1 MIDYLFIDG
10 NRVENTLPLRSLFY
24 GEGVFE
30 TFRCKSSLPVLL
42 DKHMERMERGA
53 DLLKMPFPN
62 KKCLIE
68 RIRNAISESEIED
81 AYVKLCLLSEGGS
94 AFYKSAI
101 KSQVL
106 VIVKEYVQPK
116 QFVKLK
122 VNSFRRISESPL
134 LKIKSMNYLENVL
147 ARREA
152 LSSGFDEALF
162 VNEKG
167 EVTECSASNL
177 FWFKDDSL
185 FAPSEGCGLLAG
197 TTRDLVF
204 ALMPNYNIKLL
215 LGKFLLR
222 DIKQADF
229 VFITN
234 SLIGCILVSEIEGNF
249 YKTEHPL
256 FLKMQ
261 TALLQKL
268 KWI

>member
-1 MIDYLFIDG
+1 
-10 NRVENTLPLRSLFY
+10 
-24 GEGVFE
+24 
-30 TFRCKSSLPVLL
+30 
-42 DKHMERMERGA
+42 MERMERGA

-62 KKCLIE
+62 KKYLIE

-152 LSSGFDEALF
+152 LDSGFDEALF

-177 FWFKDDSL
+177 FWFKDDTL

-215 LGKFLLR
+215 EGKFLLK

-261 TALLQKL
+261 NALLQKL